1 MQFNEYI
8 PQGGWLKF
16 NDRRRAKAARKETL
30 ANAAISTAI
39 IAGLV
44 AAYWLVAVLELA

>member
-16 NDRRRAKAARKETL
+16 NARRAKAARREAL
-30 ANAAISTAI
+30 ANTAISTAI
-39 IAGLV
+39 VAGLV
-44 AAYWLVAVLELA
+44 AAYWLVAILELA

>member
-16 NDRRRAKAARKETL
+16 NARRRAKAARREAL

-39 IAGLV
+39 VAGLV
-44 AAYWLVAVLELA
+44 AAYWLVAILELA

>member
-16 NDRRRAKAARKETL
+16 NARRAKAAHKETL
-30 ANAAISTAI
+30 ANVAISTAI

>member
-16 NDRRRAKAARKETL
+16 NARRRAKAAL

-39 IAGLV
+39 ITGLV
-44 AAYWLVAVLELA
+44 AAYWLMAVLELA